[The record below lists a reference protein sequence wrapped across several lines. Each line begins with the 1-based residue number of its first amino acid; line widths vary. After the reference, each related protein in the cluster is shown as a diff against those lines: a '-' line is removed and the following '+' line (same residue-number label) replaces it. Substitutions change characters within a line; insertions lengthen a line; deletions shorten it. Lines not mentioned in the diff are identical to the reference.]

1 MKVPVDVLYIDLEII
16 MIIMNKPITVLL
28 ALFFLSFSSL
38 AIADED
44 PLLNI
49 ANPYIRFS
57 IGATAVTATGEEG
70 WGGTAALMLSG
81 GFELNRLLGV
91 EAGVH
96 KAATVFVDI
105 NNAYLSLV
113 ARHTIS
119 EKTTLAG
126 KLGITKSTID
136 ITNIF
141 GGGNYTEDNGVN
153 GMIGVELRYIVSER
167 LTSTLEFDHFGGEL
181 AVNSASVGIQ
191 YNF

>member
-1 MKVPVDVLYIDLEII
+1 MG
-16 MIIMNKPITVLL
+16 
-28 ALFFLSFSSL
+28 
-38 AIADED
+38 
-44 PLLNI
+44 
-49 ANPYIRFS
+49 NPYIRLS
-57 IGATAVTATGEEG
+57 IGATAVTATNEDG
-70 WGGTAALMLSG
+70 WGGTAAVMLAG
-81 GFELNRLLGV
+81 GFDLNKQFAV

-96 KAATVFVDI
+96 KAATVYVDI

-113 ARHTIS
+113 ARHTLT

-141 GGGNYTEDNGVN
+141 GAGSYTEDNGVN
-153 GMIGVELRYIVSER
+153 GMIGVELRHTLSER
-167 LTSTLEFDHFGGEL
+167 IQGVLEFDHFGGQF